1 MRIAK
6 KVVSVVVM
14 ILSVLM
20 LVVMLARWRPLAVA
34 EAVV

>member
-1 MRIAK
+1 MRMAK

-14 ILSVLM
+14 ILSALM
-20 LVVMLARWRPLAVA
+20 LVVMLAGWRPLAVE